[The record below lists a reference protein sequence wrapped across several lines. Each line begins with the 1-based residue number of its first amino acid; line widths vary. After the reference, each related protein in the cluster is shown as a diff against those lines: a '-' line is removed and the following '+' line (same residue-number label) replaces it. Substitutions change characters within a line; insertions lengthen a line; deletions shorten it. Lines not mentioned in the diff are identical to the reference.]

1 MSTQPHTT
9 AATQREPFGIDS
21 MRRVQRRVVVALA
34 LAGYP
39 AFVAAWLGLPAI
51 GIVGIPWAVIVAV
64 LGLGTILSGFLV
76 YAFRRRLAQ
85 SPDGDLDERQVAVR
99 DRAYLESYR
108 VSVAVVLVGLFVV
121 GVGSDAVDR
130 PLLVNFD
137 VVQPVLWAGIL
148 YGMLLPSA
156 VVAWGEPDLDEA

>member
-1 MSTQPHTT
+1 MSTQSPAA
-9 AATQREPFGIDS
+9 AATQREPFGIDAMS
-21 MRRVQRRVVVALA
+21 RVQRRFVVALA
-34 LAGYP
+34 LVAYP
-39 AFVAAWLGLPAI
+39 VFVAAWLGLPAI
-51 GIVGIPWAVIVAV
+51 GIEVIPWAVVVAV
-64 LGLGTILSGFLV
+64 LGLGTVLSGFLV
-76 YAFRRRLAQ
+76 YAYRRRLAQ

-108 VSVAVVLVGLFVV
+108 VFVAVVLVGLLVV
-121 GVGSDAVDR
+121 GIGSDVVDR
-130 PLLVNFD
+130 PLLVDFD